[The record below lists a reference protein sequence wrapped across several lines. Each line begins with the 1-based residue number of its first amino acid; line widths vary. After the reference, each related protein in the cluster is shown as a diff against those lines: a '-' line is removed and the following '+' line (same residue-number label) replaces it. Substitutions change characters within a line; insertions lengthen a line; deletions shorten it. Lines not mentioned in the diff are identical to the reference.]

1 MVLVTIVFDFHEL
14 SFFSSGLCSFV
25 FACSGSGT
33 PERPKSNSIITQS
46 GKNVSAQAGLCVVLA
61 CSFTTQDGDVE
72 NITWYK
78 HDGNITKTIFG
89 SSNNTKTEPEFEGR
103 VSLLE
108 ADLKKNCSIIIN
120 DLTKSDSGSYHAVA
134 KTKTHCTLIAN
145 ITVTVTGIKT
155 YHKYSLHSD
164 HVIMFDLN
172 ELAQLNYNEL
182 Y

>member
-1 MVLVTIVFDFHEL
+1 M
-14 SFFSSGLCSFV
+14 
-25 FACSGSGT
+25 
-33 PERPKSNSIITQS
+33 
-46 GKNVSAQAGLCVVLA
+46 
-61 CSFTTQDGDVE
+61 
-72 NITWYK
+72 
-78 HDGNITKTIFG
+78 
-89 SSNNTKTEPEFEGR
+89 KTEPEFKGR

-120 DLTKSDSGSYHAVA
+120 DLIKSDSGSYHAVA

-172 ELAQLNYNEL
+172 ELAQLNYNDM

>member
-33 PERPKSNSIITQS
+33 PECPKNKSIITQS
-46 GKNVSAQAGLCVVLA
+46 DENVSAQAGLCVVLA
-61 CSFTTQDGDVE
+61 CSFTTDGNVE

-89 SSNNTKTEPEFEGR
+89 SSNNMKTEPEFKGR

-120 DLTKSDSGSYHAVA
+120 DLIKSDSGSYHAVA

-172 ELAQLNYNEL
+172 ELAQLNYNDM

>member
-33 PERPKSNSIITQS
+33 PECPKNKSIITQS
-46 GKNVSAQAGLCVVLA
+46 DENVSAQAGLCVVLA
-61 CSFTTQDGDVE
+61 CSFTTDGNVE

-89 SSNNTKTEPEFEGR
+89 SSNNTKTHSEFEGR

-120 DLTKSDSGSYHAVA
+120 DLIKSDSGSYHAVA

-172 ELAQLNYNEL
+172 ELARLNYNDM

>member
-33 PERPKSNSIITQS
+33 PECPKNKSIITQS
-46 GKNVSAQAGLCVVLA
+46 DENVSAQAGLCVVLA
-61 CSFTTQDGDVE
+61 CSFTTDGDVE

-89 SSNNTKTEPEFEGR
+89 SSNNTKTHSEFEGR

-120 DLTKSDSGSYHAVA
+120 DLIKSDSGSYHAVA

-172 ELAQLNYNEL
+172 ELAQLNYNDM

>member
-1 MVLVTIVFDFHEL
+1 M
-14 SFFSSGLCSFV
+14 
-25 FACSGSGT
+25 
-33 PERPKSNSIITQS
+33 
-46 GKNVSAQAGLCVVLA
+46 
-61 CSFTTQDGDVE
+61 
-72 NITWYK
+72 
-78 HDGNITKTIFG
+78 
-89 SSNNTKTEPEFEGR
+89 KTEPEFKGR

-120 DLTKSDSGSYHAVA
+120 DLTKSDSGAYHAVA

-172 ELAQLNYNEL
+172 ELAQLNYNDM